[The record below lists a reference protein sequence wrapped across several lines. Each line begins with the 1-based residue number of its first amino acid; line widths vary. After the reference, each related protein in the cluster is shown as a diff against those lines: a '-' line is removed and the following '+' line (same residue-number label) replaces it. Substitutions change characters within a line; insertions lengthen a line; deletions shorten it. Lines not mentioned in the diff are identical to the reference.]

1 MAMSFISPTTSTTA
15 SASLLPVRR
24 QRAAGSSLSSP
35 LKHHRFTS
43 RFRIPPKSTRFSRV
57 PSISPSCKTPTVSV
71 VSSIASTSRTFLFL
85 LTACLLSLSGI
96 RTLPALASSP
106 PPTQQ
111 PQEIEEHGEQQESEE
126 MKQQV
131 DDEVNKA
138 DVKEKEEQQEDVE
151 EEDEE
156 VRMYSAILSRNP
168 GDVDALKCALY
179 AKMRRADWGGA
190 LRYARRL
197 RDAEPGEVEW
207 RLMEAQLHELKGD
220 LAEAER
226 RFKEVLAEEPLLVR
240 ALHGLAICTQ
250 KKHEG
255 PAGFEM
261 LENALQLA
269 ASDKRVPEERNIKLL
284 IAQMHVVMG
293 QLDVASEKLQNL
305 INEDPRDF
313 RPHLCQGIV
322 YALLDRKEDADKQFD
337 IYRSLVPDEFPDKS
351 FINDVILAARM
362 ESNDRLQKEFGSEFL
377 SKK

>member
-1 MAMSFISPTTSTTA
+1 MSFISPTTSTTA

-24 QRAAGSSLSSP
+24 QRAAGPSLSFP
-35 LKHHRFTS
+35 LKPHRFTS
-43 RFRIPPKSTRFSRV
+43 SFRIPPKSPRFSRV

-71 VSSIASTSRTFLFL
+71 LSSVASTSRTLLFL
-85 LTACLLSLSGI
+85 ITAGLLSLSGI
-96 RTLPALASSP
+96 RPLPALASAP

-131 DDEVNKA
+131 EDEVEKA

-151 EEDEE
+151 EEEEDE

-179 AKMRRADWGGA
+179 AKMKRADWGGA

-197 RDAEPGEVEW
+197 RDAGPGEVEW

-240 ALHGLAICTQ
+240 ALHGLAICMQ

-284 IAQMHVVMG
+284 IAQMHVVLG

-351 FINDVILAARM
+351 FINDVIQAARM